1 MQPLIW
7 RMGCTLGGGGGQEQT
22 GEMQPLIWRR
32 GCTLGGGGGGLSGVK
47 LVQQLTGGS
56 TQVLQPAQL
65 MARRLCCSLSKLSI
79 FQFSI
84 FLMFSAQLSH

>member
-47 LVQQLTGGS
+47 LVQQLTGGLHPS
-56 TQVLQPAQL
+56 LATGPIDGKEAVLL
-65 MARRLCCSLSKLSI
+65 T
-79 FQFSI
+79 F
-84 FLMFSAQLSH
+84 